1 MIFAVVGEVIGTGII
16 GAMVSYPVMTFLMG
30 REGLSLMFY
39 VPSFICG
46 TLIGGSVA
54 FIFLKYLNNAKM
66 LTKMQQML
74 GSPVLEKPS
83 NLLMDTAGIGF
94 LGIIVYLAVLV
105 VMKNIFNQAGVMV
118 KILPAAA
125 LILVEVIAIVY
136 FITQRSKEQEQ
147 KNA

>member
-1 MIFAVVGEVIGTGII
+1 
-16 GAMVSYPVMTFLMG
+16 
-30 REGLSLMFY
+30 
-39 VPSFICG
+39 
-46 TLIGGSVA
+46 
-54 FIFLKYLNNAKM
+54 M

>member
-1 MIFAVVGEVIGTGII
+1 
-16 GAMVSYPVMTFLMG
+16 
-30 REGLSLMFY
+30 
-39 VPSFICG
+39 
-46 TLIGGSVA
+46 
-54 FIFLKYLNNAKM
+54 
-66 LTKMQQML
+66 
-74 GSPVLEKPS
+74 
-83 NLLMDTAGIGF
+83 MDTAGIGF